1 MDLLQGRIVRAG
13 VKTDVWYLQTCFLW
27 RQQLLFTDGITGAAT
42 SAVSRGT
49 HLVWAECPH
58 ALDSRQAL
66 TMGMLCWSCHTATPE
81 WAAQWAKHQALIDR
95 LQERK
100 GAG

>member
-58 ALDSRQAL
+58 ALEQQLRL
-66 TMGMLCWSCHTATPE
+66 TTGRRSPLERTPHTTHAD
-81 WAAQWAKHQALIDR
+81 LM
-95 LQERK
+95 ERPVT
-100 GAG
+100 APY